1 MLDEPTLL
9 KEREAVAERAAI
21 GQAGTSGL
29 QTRPLLRVIFVI
41 LAVAVALWALYALKA
56 VLLLVVLAM
65 FFAYLIAPLVEV
77 VRRPF
82 VLRRLERLMP
92 RALAIGVV
100 YIVLF
105 GSGVVASY
113 VVLPNLSN
121 QLTAFARQ
129 APTYLAHARDRLQSW
144 KFVINLDRVPVT
156 VRDAIDKATSRSMAA
171 AEDRASRAVV
181 GLVALVSYLPWLVLI
196 PILAFFLLKDAEAF
210 RRSALLALPFGQL
223 RGRGAEFVQDVNLT
237 LAAYIRAQLIAC
249 VLIGTVCTIGFVSLG
264 VPYALMLGLLAGLLE
279 FIPLV
284 GPLVL
289 ALSASVIASFDS
301 AAEAAAVL
309 LFLAVLRIT
318 HDYVVYPRLMGH
330 GVHLHPLAIILAILC
345 GAELGGIAG
354 IFLAI
359 PATAVLSVSYRHWL
373 KHRGSEGLVA
383 ELLKPTEPPIIIPES
398 AIATSP
404 VTPPSAATN
413 AARGAH
419 PNEPANSARP
429 LL

>member
-1 MLDEPTLL
+1 MLDEPPLL
-9 KEREAVAERAAI
+9 KEREAVVEGDRAATL
-21 GQAGTSGL
+21 GF
-29 QTRPLLRVIFVI
+29 QTRALLRVIFVI
-41 LAVAVALWALYALKA
+41 VAVAAALWAVYALAA

-82 VLRRLERLMP
+82 ILRSRERLMP
-92 RALAIGVV
+92 RAAAIGIV
-100 YIVLF
+100 YIMLF

-121 QLTAFARQ
+121 QLAAFARQ
-129 APTYLAHARDRLQSW
+129 APTYLAQARDRFQSW
-144 KFVINLDRVPVT
+144 KFFINQDRVPVT
-156 VRDAIDKATSRSMAA
+156 VRDAVDKAMARSMTA
-171 AEDRASRAVV
+171 AEDHVSQAVV
-181 GLVALVSYLPWLVLI
+181 GLIELVSYLPWLVLI

-210 RRSALLALPFGQL
+210 RRSALLALPLGRL

-249 VLIGTVCTIGFVSLG
+249 VLIGTICTIGFLSLG
-264 VPYALMLGLLAGLLE
+264 VPYALVLGLLAGLLE

-289 ALSASVIASFDS
+289 ALSAGAISSFDS
-301 AAEAAAVL
+301 AGEAAAVL
-309 LFLAVLRIT
+309 LFLALLRIT

-359 PATAVLSVSYRHWL
+359 PVTAVLSVSYRHWL
-373 KHRGSEGLVA
+373 QYRGSEGLVA
-383 ELLKPTEPPIIIPES
+383 ELLQPTAPPIIVRES
-398 AIATSP
+398 AITA
-404 VTPPSAATN
+404 PPRS
-413 AARGAH
+413 
-419 PNEPANSARP
+419 S
-429 LL
+429 